1 MTPTEELSL
10 KKREIKAEESNAM
23 DVKDMGT
30 FELNVLPFL
39 RNKRNECL
47 LLGLIVTQKVIL
59 KKNLPN

>member
-1 MTPTEELSL
+1 MSRTFPLTLADPMTPAEELSL

-39 RNKRNECL
+39 RNKRKE
-47 LLGLIVTQKVIL
+47 
-59 KKNLPN
+59 